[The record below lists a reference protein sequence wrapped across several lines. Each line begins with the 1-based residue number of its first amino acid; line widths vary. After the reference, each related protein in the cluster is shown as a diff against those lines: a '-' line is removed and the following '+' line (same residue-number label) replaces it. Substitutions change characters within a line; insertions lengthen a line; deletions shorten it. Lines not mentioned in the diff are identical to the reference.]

1 MNPYTEPKPLI
12 PKPERYTSVLS
23 QSETQEMWSSF
34 TKYLEENHFY
44 DLLAKTLPKIVESNR
59 KKILSIKVSLFNG
72 KYQECLD
79 VLDNML

>member
-1 MNPYTEPKPLI
+1 
-12 PKPERYTSVLS
+12 
-23 QSETQEMWSSF
+23 MWSSF
-34 TKYLEENHFY
+34 TKYLEENYFY
-44 DLLAKTLPKIVESNR
+44 DLLAKTLPKIIESNR